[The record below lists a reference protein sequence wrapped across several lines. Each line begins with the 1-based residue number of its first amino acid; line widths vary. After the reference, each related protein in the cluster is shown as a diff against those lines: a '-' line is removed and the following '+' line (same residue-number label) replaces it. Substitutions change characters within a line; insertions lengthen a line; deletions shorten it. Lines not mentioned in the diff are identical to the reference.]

1 MYVDG
6 KLTVAIEKDEGDGH
20 EDGVPVEGDAHV
32 LHIGH
37 TTLKSGYRSLFMSV
51 FYPWS
56 HLDIDRP
63 VNCKNNC

>member
-1 MYVDG
+1 MRAPEEGQDSWREIEYVDG

-37 TTLKSGYRSLFMSV
+37 TTLESGCRSLFVSV
-51 FYPWS
+51 FYP
-56 HLDIDRP
+56 
-63 VNCKNNC
+63 

>member
-1 MYVDG
+1 MNIYVDG

-37 TTLKSGYRSLFMSV
+37 TTLESGCQSLFVSV
-51 FYPWS
+51 FYP
-56 HLDIDRP
+56 
-63 VNCKNNC
+63 